1 MAMGGQRSGKGLRK
15 TPLQVYVRIA
25 PTTVHTMTLRYTLA
39 VLHLLPLTMG
49 LAALYARGR
58 ALRRVNAPDQLPAV
72 FLPDNWYGAAAL
84 LWVGTGL
91 WRAFGGLEK
100 GTEHYLND
108 HWFLG
113 KMGVFG
119 LVFVLELLPMFWLV
133 RWRMD
138 LRKGRTP
145 DLSKAPLL
153 AGLSYAQL
161 PLLVLMVAMAAAM
174 ARGL

>member
-1 MAMGGQRSGKGLRK
+1 
-15 TPLQVYVRIA
+15 
-25 PTTVHTMTLRYTLA
+25 MTLRYALA
-39 VLHLLPLTMG
+39 VLHLLPLAIG

-58 ALRRVNAPDQLPAV
+58 ALRRLQAPEQLPSV
-72 FLPDNWYGAAAL
+72 FLPDNWYGVAAL
-84 LWVGTGL
+84 VWVGTGL

-100 GTEHYLND
+100 GTDHYLSD
-108 HWFLG
+108 HWFMG
-113 KMGVFG
+113 KMGLFG
-119 LVFVLELLPMFWLV
+119 LVFLLELLPMVLLV

-145 DLSKAPLL
+145 DLSRAPIL

>member
-1 MAMGGQRSGKGLRK
+1 MS
-15 TPLQVYVRIA
+15 
-25 PTTVHTMTLRYTLA
+25 LRYTLA
-39 VLHLLPLTMG
+39 VLHLLPLAIG

-58 ALRRVNAPDQLPAV
+58 ALRRLQAPAELPAV
-72 FLPDNWYGAAAL
+72 FLPDNWYGVAAL

-100 GTEHYLND
+100 GTEHYLQD

-113 KMGVFG
+113 KMGLFG
-119 LVFVLELLPMFWLV
+119 LVFLLELLPMVWLV

-145 DLSKAPLL
+145 DLSKATLL
-153 AGLSYAQL
+153 ARLSFAQL

>member
-1 MAMGGQRSGKGLRK
+1 MVLR
-15 TPLQVYVRIA
+15 TA
-25 PTTVHTMTLRYTLA
+25 LA
-39 VLHLLPLTMG
+39 FLHLLPLAIG

-58 ALRRVNAPDQLPAV
+58 ALHRLRAPEQLPSV
-72 FLPDNWYGAAAL
+72 FLPDNWYGVAAL

-100 GTEHYLND
+100 GTDHYLND

-113 KMGVFG
+113 KMGLFG
-119 LVFVLELLPMFWLV
+119 LVFLLELMPMVLLV

-138 LRKGRTP
+138 LRKCRTP
-145 DLSKAPLL
+145 DLIKAPLL
-153 AGLSYAQL
+153 ARLSFAQL
-161 PLLVLMVAMAAAM
+161 PLLLLMVAMAVAM